1 MNHVREEDRGGNLST
16 MIRLLKYF
24 PTAFIKRLKNY
35 AIHVH
40 ACAALFCNFIACSF
54 CIVSHLTSSI
64 SIASDFFHCL
74 YVPGVFLR
82 VTFIGNEGFYSL
94 PPKNGQNRSLYI
106 WWTATNQFRSKHNN
120 KKHKHCAKTQYCFSR
135 FPPVPLPRP
144 CGQDCE
150 LKPTE

>member
-40 ACAALFCNFIACSF
+40 ACAALLFGNFIACSF

-64 SIASDFFHCL
+64 SIASDFFH
-74 YVPGVFLR
+74 
-82 VTFIGNEGFYSL
+82 GFYVQEFY
-94 PPKNGQNRSLYI
+94 PIKE
-106 WWTATNQFRSKHNN
+106 SK
-120 KKHKHCAKTQYCFSR
+120 TEICFKL
-135 FPPVPLPRP
+135 F
-144 CGQDCE
+144 
-150 LKPTE
+150 